1 MNTYI
6 LSRHLKQ
13 SVLLVESRV
22 KSGSEF
28 QAIGPVTENTRWP
41 QVLSRKRGMA
51 SRWWL
56 VERRCRCIS
65 AMETGMQCSNR
76 DTVVRGHS
84 DWWTVTASLK
94 RTGGPIYKISYDNL
108 TINLWRMTNLPNHVT
123 KGARLFLGMIH
134 LQSCKIVWDRVR
146 KLAYNIPKKF
156 YHIVSHY
163 RKSILWWSYDNLTIN
178 LRYFVNLAPGWERR
192 ANAAGHAL
200 SDQGRDETCECRL

>member
-13 SVLLVESRV
+13 SVLLVKSRV

-41 QVLSRKRGMA
+41 QVLSQKRGMA

-65 AMETGMQCSNR
+65 AMETEMQCSNR

-108 TINLWRMTNLPNHVT
+108 TINLWRTTNLPNHLT

-134 LQSCKIVWDRVR
+134 LQYPFSALTLLVGRQEGHPACKKLSGGVLAWLSVWSAV
-146 KLAYNIPKKF
+146 
-156 YHIVSHY
+156 
-163 RKSILWWSYDNLTIN
+163 
-178 LRYFVNLAPGWERR
+178 
-192 ANAAGHAL
+192 
-200 SDQGRDETCECRL
+200 QTCI